1 MSRRLLL
8 CVTLAATI
16 TVAGCTA
23 DTPTPP
29 PPVPPTFDAS
39 ALRLVA
45 FNSCE
50 QLTEDLRKATKEA
63 VGPWGLPGDFA
74 WPAAASAAG
83 RPEGA
88 RAATD
93 LNAAPAADQAAT
105 PEFSGTNV
113 HEQGVDEPDMVKTDG
128 KRIVTVSGG
137 ILRVVDAA
145 TRTETGK
152 VSLDGQAYDG
162 AELLLS
168 GDKALVL
175 LSRGYRGYAMDRR
188 MADKTGGGPVLLL
201 VDLAGEPRVVSR
213 FEGEGELVDARQT
226 GNVARVVLRSSPRIS
241 FPDQPNQNDEKKRLE
256 ANRKAVDKVDADA
269 WLPKWTI
276 TTGSNVERGELR
288 CGQVS
293 RPPSYSGA
301 SMLSVHTFDLGAPA
315 LSDGDPVSV
324 VADGD
329 TVYGTGT
336 SLYVASDQR
345 WRFEL
350 RQGRADWPEAMETE
364 IYRFDIS
371 GAGKPV
377 YAAAGRIPGRPINQY
392 AMSEWDGH
400 LRVATTN
407 EKTEKSAV
415 RVLEQ
420 QGNKLA
426 QVGVVDGLG
435 KGERI
440 YSVRFIGPRG
450 YVVTFKQT
458 DPLYSVDLRNPAKP
472 KVTGEL
478 KITGYS
484 SHLQPAGDGRL
495 IGIGQEADT
504 QGRVQGTQISYFDVS
519 DPASPERLAQEHVS
533 NGQSEAE
540 YDPHALLYWPATNLL
555 VVPITDYGPA
565 AQGVANAAMAMR
577 VTDRGIEKLGMVAQ
591 PRNDGIRPDESPGI
605 RRSLVIG
612 NTLWTVSDGGLQASD
627 LSTLDQVGWV
637 PND

>member
-23 DTPTPP
+23 DTPAP

-45 FNSCE
+45 FDSCA
-50 QLTEDLRKATKEA
+50 QLAEDLRKAAKEA
-63 VGPWGLPGDFA
+63 VGPYGLPGESGNAFRTGGGLPGGARD
-74 WPAAASAAG
+74 AAG
-83 RPEGA
+83 LE
-88 RAATD
+88 
-93 LNAAPAADQAAT
+93 NAAPTAAKQAA

-113 HEQGVDEPDMVKTDG
+113 HEQGVDEPDIVKTDG

-145 TRTETGK
+145 TRATTGK
-152 VSLDGQAYDG
+152 VSLDGQEYAG
-162 AELLLS
+162 AELLLA

-175 LSRGYRGYAMDRR
+175 LSRGFAGYVV
-188 MADKTGGGPVLLL
+188 DKRKFAEQTGGPVLLL
-201 VDLAGEPRVVSR
+201 VDLAGTPRVISR
-213 FEGEGELVDARQT
+213 FEGEGRLVDARQT
-226 GNVARVVLRSSPRIS
+226 GNVVRVVLSSSPRVS
-241 FPDQPNQNDEKKRLE
+241 FPDQPNQNDEKKRTD
-256 ANRKAVDKVDADA
+256 ANRKAVDELEADA
-269 WLPKWTI
+269 WLPGWTI
-276 TTGSNVERGELR
+276 TTGSDVRKGKAD

-293 RPPSYSGA
+293 RPPAYSGT
-301 SMLSVHTFDLGAPA
+301 SMLSIHTFDLSASA
-315 LSDGDPVSV
+315 LSNGDPVSV

-345 WRFEL
+345 WRYEL
-350 RQGRADWPEAMETE
+350 WRGRENSKPAAQETE
-364 IYRFDIS
+364 IYRFDVS
-371 GAGKPV
+371 GAARPV
-377 YAAAGRIPGRPINQY
+377 YAAAGRVPGRPVNQY
-392 AMSEWDGH
+392 ALSEWDGH

-407 EKTEKSAV
+407 EETQKSAV
-415 RVLEQ
+415 RVLKQ
-420 QGNKLA
+420 QGNKLD

-458 DPLYSVDLRNPAKP
+458 DPLYSVDLSNPARP
-472 KVTGEL
+472 EVTGEL

-504 QGRVQGTQISYFDVS
+504 DGRVQGTQVSHFDVS
-519 DPASPERLAQEHVS
+519 DPAAPKRLGQQQIS
-533 NGQSEAE
+533 GGQSEAE

-555 VVPITDYGPA
+555 VVPITEYGTA
-565 AQGVANAAMAMR
+565 ATGPANAAMAMR
-577 VTDRGIEKLGMVAQ
+577 VTDKGIAKLGMVNQ
-591 PRNDGIRPDESPGI
+591 PPGDGPERGYQPGI

-612 NTLWTVSDGGLQASD
+612 DTLWTMSEYGLLASNLTT
-627 LSTLDQVGWV
+627 LSQVGWV
-637 PND
+637 PSN